1 MCCLYFLCAEFILL
15 EETSSNNYF
24 ILKKHLQWNCYL
36 FQETEMIICLC
47 ASNLLLF
54 ICKWKFCYCLFAS
67 VQSQIQ
73 VWVRF
78 AILTSHEWILS
89 RMNCFVRI
97 WKIQLKPQN
106 FSEKKSNLLTF
117 IVSWMTCWRYESQA
131 KQSRDILLLT
141 PGLKIISWCWQKLVE
156 TPNHQKFRN
165 HFVNLL
171 HFLIWLVRSKFHSIT
186 LDIGPS
192 VQCKSWI
199 NVVLKMQFPGF

>member
-1 MCCLYFLCAEFILL
+1 MCSLYFLCAEFILL

-36 FQETEMIICLC
+36 FQETEIIICLC

-106 FSEKKSNLLTF
+106 FSEKSQTYWHLLYHE
-117 IVSWMTCWRYESQA
+117 W
-131 KQSRDILLLT
+131 
-141 PGLKIISWCWQKLVE
+141 LVE
-156 TPNHQKFRN
+156 DMNLRQSKAGIFCYWHQA
-165 HFVNLL
+165 
-171 HFLIWLVRSKFHSIT
+171 SK
-186 LDIGPS
+186 
-192 VQCKSWI
+192 
-199 NVVLKMQFPGF
+199 